1 MMWFNILK
9 VSIGVLSKEL
19 RNEVKQSGGRIY
31 QIGGAVRDEFLGK
44 VSKDLDL
51 IITGI
56 DIDDLQKLLGEYGS
70 INLVGRNYGVLKF
83 RPEGMEGEPIDI
95 SVPRVEVSTGE
106 GHKDFEVRLGKDIT
120 LEQEQLRRDFW
131 MNAIAKD
138 IETGELVDIEGKGQL
153 DIKNRQISVINP
165 KAFDDDPLRML
176 RAVQFA
182 ARFDFEIEKETMKEI
197 KKNADK
203 IMTVS
208 HDRFQEEFRKMFEK
222 AGKPTIGI
230 DLLIETGMMKHI
242 LEKGQSNPLMDGLN
256 KDAFPVFLALLAE
269 NYGDDAGKVVQNLMK
284 LSNRDVLAVQGVVDY
299 QDISP
304 TNDLEVVNF
313 IRKRKEKVH
322 IIANI
327 DSLMESKGKESL
339 SDRLKTIKTK
349 GKPTSIKELAVNGE
363 DLMQEGFSGAEIG
376 QALDFLLELAV
387 KNGKNEK
394 GHLIRKVKSQFNKG
408 DNWKKMLMVR
418 I

>member
-1 MMWFNILK
+1 MWMDILK
-9 VSIGVLSKEL
+9 ISIGVLSKEL
-19 RNEVKQSGGRIY
+19 RNDIKQSGGRIY

-222 AGKPTIGI
+222 AEKPTIGI

-242 LEKGQSNPLMDGLN
+242 LEKGQSNPLMDDLN
-256 KDAFPVFLALLAE
+256 KDAFPVFVALLAE
-269 NYGDDAGKVVQNLMK
+269 SYGNDAGKVVQNLMK

-299 QDISP
+299 QTISP

-313 IRKRKEKVH
+313 IRKRKEKEH

-327 DSLMESKGKESL
+327 DSLMESKGKELL

-363 DLMQEGFSGAEIG
+363 DLMQEGFSGTEIG
-376 QALDFLLELAV
+376 QALEFLLELAV
-387 KNGKNEK
+387 KSGKNEK

-418 I
+418 V

>member
-1 MMWFNILK
+1 MNILK

-19 RNEVKQSGGRIY
+19 RNDVKQLGGRIY
-31 QIGGAVRDEFLGK
+31 QIGGAVRDEFIGK

-51 IITGI
+51 IVTGV
-56 DIDDLQKLLGEYGS
+56 DINDLQKLLGEYGS
-70 INLVGRNYGVLKF
+70 INLVGKNYGVLKF

-138 IETGELVDIEGKGQL
+138 IETGELIDIEGKGQL

-182 ARFDFEIEKETMKEI
+182 ARFDFEIEEKTMVEI

-222 AGKPTIGI
+222 AAKPTIGI

-242 LEKGQSNPLMDGLN
+242 LEKGQSNPLMDDLN

-269 NYGDDAGKVVQNLMK
+269 NYGSDAGKMVQNLMK
-284 LSNRDVLAVQGVVDY
+284 VSNQDALAVQGVIDY
-299 QDISP
+299 QGIST
-304 TNDLEVVNF
+304 TNDLEVVKF
-313 IRKRKEKVH
+313 IYKRKEKGH

-327 DSLMESKGKESL
+327 DSLMKAKGKELL
-339 SDRLKTIKTK
+339 SDRLKTMRTK
-349 GKPTSIKELAVNGE
+349 GKPTSIKELSVNGE
-363 DLMQEGFSGAEIG
+363 DLMQEDFSGAEVG
-376 QALDFLLELAV
+376 QALEFLLELAV
-387 KNGKNEK
+387 KNNKNEK
-394 GHLIRKVKSQFNKG
+394 GYLIREAKSHFNKEE
-408 DNWKKMLMVR
+408 NWKKMLMVR